1 MVEIKEYYL
10 PPTTLIPNSP
20 YPLLHYKGVFP
31 KNPSTS
37 QCNPTEVYTLF
48 TKNTWSVQW
57 IFRYG
62 PTQPSH
68 YHSHTHEC
76 MAVLSGTATIRFGV
90 ADTSPDMR
98 VNTHSDAHEDGGIEL
113 RAEVGDV
120 FIIPAGVA
128 HKTFDG
134 RPDAEFKLLSPGTG
148 HGIEGGRR
156 AVEAIGLEGFTM
168 MGAYPPGGEWDF
180 VVGGGEFERVWSVL
194 KPVLDPVFG
203 DEEVGLVGRWKGSG
217 MVAS

>member
-1 MVEIKEYYL
+1 MVEIKEYHL

-20 YPLLHYKGVFP
+20 NPLLHYKRVFP
-31 KNPSTS
+31 QSPSTS
-37 QCNPTEVYTLF
+37 HCNAAQVYNLF
-48 TKNTWSVQW
+48 SKNTWSVQW

-90 ADTSPDMR
+90 ADTSPDMDL
-98 VNTHSDAHEDGGIEL
+98 NTHGDAHEDGGIEL
-113 RAEVGDV
+113 HAEPGDV
-120 FIIPAGVA
+120 FIVPAGVA
-128 HKTFDG
+128 HKTFDV
-134 RPDAEFKLLSPGTG
+134 RPNAEFKLLSPGTG

-156 AVEAIGLEGFTM
+156 AVERIGLEGFTM

-180 VVGGGEFERVWSVL
+180 VVGGGEFERARSVL
-194 KPVLDPVFG
+194 KPVLDPIFG
-203 DEEVGLVGRWKGSG
+203 DEEIGLVGRWEGSR
-217 MVAS
+217 MVS